1 MAVVV
6 DKTVQ
11 VGFTLV
17 ISHDTWFH
25 LSMTCEVVRL
35 QWKLVWPDG
44 IMVRALDLWLKRLQ
58 VLILVVQLSGD
69 NLEQVVHTP
78 VPLSPS
84 SIIWYRSR
92 GSDALRLRS
101 GHVSQ
106 TSVVH
111 PPTGSRPKK
120 GRWAFLM
127 GSDTPLPLVE
137 AKDLDWI
144 SWQMFC
150 LCCQMM
156 WTPIRPWRWP
166 ACVCGA
172 GHGVGVV
179 AGAVKAGAASTTV
192 RCVVPRCWTRSPR
205 MAPTCAST
213 ESTTSRRTTVAA
225 SVTRPGLRPA
235 TPALSMPSPACLTSA
250 GFSSDFSQYLYRV

>member
-44 IMVRALDLWLKRLQ
+44 IMVRALDLRLKRLQ

-156 WTPIRPWRWP
+156 WTPIRSWQWP
-166 ACVCGA
+166 ACVWGWTWGWAILQVSCKY
-172 GHGVGVV
+172 V
-179 AGAVKAGAASTTV
+179 AH
-192 RCVVPRCWTRSPR
+192 CWS
-205 MAPTCAST
+205 S
-213 ESTTSRRTTVAA
+213 
-225 SVTRPGLRPA
+225 
-235 TPALSMPSPACLTSA
+235 ACLVSNPNSTRTNVLR
-250 GFSSDFSQYLYRV
+250 FQ